1 MSDRDTIEA
10 ALAEYDDDIVR
21 QLVDDVLSEV
31 RNGRS
36 VRSPFG
42 LLVSRAR
49 RGVAVTT
56 RRDEPS
62 ADPVPAP
69 ENPPASDD
77 LPGHVVDDGVF
88 DMLAQYEQN
97 ETGAELVRALDE
109 VIASELTATSLRLLS
124 PTALRALRAETF
136 RRHGSPSSGTLAR
149 RDVAMARD
157 ASAERSRIHPT

>member
-1 MSDRDTIEA
+1 M
-10 ALAEYDDDIVR
+10 
-21 QLVDDVLSEV
+21 
-31 RNGRS
+31 
-36 VRSPFG
+36 
-42 LLVSRAR
+42 LVSRAR

-62 ADPVPAP
+62 ADPAPAP

-136 RRHGSPSSGTLAR
+136 RRHGSPSRGPWRDGMSRWHVTLQQN
-149 RDVAMARD
+149 
-157 ASAERSRIHPT
+157 RSRIHPT